1 MFVRQVE
8 IHVSLPPAQNPRF
21 SNSFFIRYEMA
32 TYLWIGICACIA
44 AHSGGYKSTD
54 SSLGKKHGRCHRQC
68 GDIALDVVSTVIA
81 PPKVA
86 HSYVRRET
94 IERLAALVG
103 NARVVTV
110 SSPAGFG
117 KTTAMLRWA
126 EIFASE
132 ARPVL
137 WIAARAG
144 ISTLDSFLIALRAAG
159 VASGLAPK
167 LLHETISAHDWLVS
181 LAVPTGPRPILFID
195 DAQLLSQEI
204 CDFIGQLI
212 ASARD
217 STTTVIA
224 SRGESRLN
232 VARMRSLGHLVEIG
246 VRELS
251 FETDEAMQL
260 IHQEVDGPI
269 QASEVQRIVVD
280 TQGWAAGLTLATK
293 AWRHDTREG
302 VPPEG
307 GTTGLRHEF
316 ASYFHEEVLALQTQD
331 VRDFIVDTSIL
342 EELTP
347 SACAAVFANENARTL
362 MVEVFE
368 RGLFL
373 SDIDRE
379 LSRYRYYTLFR
390 EMVQG
395 RLMRRAPERA
405 AELHRRASRYY
416 AGTGEFS
423 RALDHAVQSSDK
435 IFLADQLELLA
446 EPFTYG
452 GLLNRLDEYA
462 SDLSWE
468 LQSTRPA
475 LLLAMSWRRARR
487 LAFKSSER
495 LIEAAEAI
503 IVARTESGDYDDYQ
517 LQHLGYH
524 VRHRHVMLEAARDNM
539 TYVERESEALL
550 SDLGDE
556 YPYLS
561 CTLLA
566 QLLSARRE
574 LYHFHDMLRL
584 EAELRKAL
592 GRPGS
597 DFASIALKSSVAP
610 TLVAQGKTQ
619 MAQQFLEEA
628 HSLAS
633 EIDWQISGIAALPS
647 LPLAEI
653 HYECGNLEAAGALVE
668 RYLPS
673 IRQWGFADQLAS
685 GYIVRARLAAAEGD
699 FPSALSGL
707 EEAQL
712 VAIECGLDRLRA
724 MILSEQVHMLVKI
737 GHIEQAEQLFHSS
750 DLYFDGEP
758 VPTLNPTRLN
768 EWMAI
773 AWLRLEMHRFRLV
786 RSRKIAK
793 RWLEFVRRRGA
804 IRSSVTFELL
814 LAQIAV
820 LSGNRS
826 EARRSVRAAVELAE
840 PGGWMRPF
848 ADEGEAISSLL
859 VEAYA
864 NGPQLD
870 TPVDRFAMHLVSI
883 LRGPANLQPEDD
895 DYGLGSGLSLREVE
909 ILTMVSGG
917 LRNRE
922 IGDRLGLTEG
932 TVKWYMQQIYDKL
945 GVRRRPQAV
954 IRARQLGI
962 LP

>member
-1 MFVRQVE
+1 M
-8 IHVSLPPAQNPRF
+8 
-21 SNSFFIRYEMA
+21 
-32 TYLWIGICACIA
+32 G
-44 AHSGGYKSTD
+44 
-54 SSLGKKHGRCHRQC
+54 
-68 GDIALDVVSTVIA
+68 VVSTTIA
-81 PPKVA
+81 PPHAA
-86 HSYVRRET
+86 HLYVRRQT
-94 IERLAALVG
+94 IERLSGPVG

-126 EIFASE
+126 EIFGE
-132 ARPVL
+132 EGRPVL

-144 ISTLDSFLIALRAAG
+144 IDDLESFLQLLRAAG
-159 VASGLAPK
+159 VASGLAPN
-167 LLHETISAHDWLVS
+167 LLHGNISAHDWLVTLS
-181 LAVPTGPRPILFID
+181 IRSGPKPVLFID

-204 CDFIGQLI
+204 CDFIEQVI

-246 VRELS
+246 VRDLC
-251 FETDEAMQL
+251 FETDEAMRL
-260 IHQEVDGPI
+260 IQQEIEGPI
-269 QASEVQRIVVD
+269 TATDIQRMVVD

-293 AWRHDTREG
+293 AWRRDQREG

-316 ASYFHEEVLALQTQD
+316 ASYFHEEVLTQQTQAI
-331 VRDFIVDTSIL
+331 RDFIVDTSIL

-347 SACAAVFANENARTL
+347 AACAAVATNGDARTIL
-362 MVEVFE
+362 EQVFE
-368 RGLFL
+368 KGLFL
-373 SDIDRE
+373 TDLDRE
-379 LSRYRYYTLFR
+379 LSRYRYHPLFR
-390 EMVQG
+390 GMVLG

-405 AELHRRASRYY
+405 AELHRRASRYF
-416 AGTGEFS
+416 AETGDLS
-423 RALDHAVQSSDK
+423 RALDHAVKCADK
-435 IFLADQLELLA
+435 IFLADQLEFLA
-446 EPFTYG
+446 EKMTYG
-452 GLLNRLDEYA
+452 GLLYRLDELA
-462 SDLSWE
+462 SDLPWE

-475 LLLAMSWRRARR
+475 LLLAMSWRRSRR

-495 LIEAAEAI
+495 LIETAETVIAARA
-503 IVARTESGDYDDYQ
+503 ASGAYDDYQ
-517 LQHLGYH
+517 AEEMNFHA
-524 VRHRHVMLEAARDNM
+524 RHRRIMLEAARDNM
-539 TYVERESEALL
+539 VYVEHESEALL
-550 SDLGDE
+550 ADLGDDH
-556 YPYLS
+556 PYLS

-619 MAQQFLEEA
+619 MARQFLLEA
-628 HSLAS
+628 HELAS
-633 EIDWQISGIAALPS
+633 ELDGQVPGLAALPA

-653 HYECGNLEAAGALVE
+653 YYECGDLERAGDLVE

-673 IRQWGFADQLAS
+673 IRQWGFVDQLAS

-699 FPSALSGL
+699 FQGALSGL

-724 MILSEQVHMLVKI
+724 LILSEQVHMLVKI

-750 DLYFDGEP
+750 DLCIEGEP

-814 LAQIAV
+814 FAQIAV

-840 PGGWMRPF
+840 PGGWVRPF
-848 ADEGEAISSLL
+848 IDEGEAISSLL

-864 NGPQLD
+864 NGPELD

-883 LRGPANLQPEDD
+883 LRGTAQMETDGEDD
-895 DYGLGSGLSLREVE
+895 EDFGLGSGLSLREVE

-962 LP
+962 LS